1 MPADVSQVI
10 GIDLGTT
17 FSVVGI
23 WKNGKAEIIANKEG
37 SRTTPSCVSYTPK
50 ELLVGN
56 AAKTKQDQNLEN
68 TVYDMKRL
76 LGKAYDPEIGKK
88 MGWPFVVKKGTD
100 DRPLIHVKHLK
111 EPKTVSPEDV
121 SALILK
127 KMKETIERNT
137 GGKISKAVIT
147 VPAYFSQAQKQATI
161 NAAKIAELEVKEL
174 ITEPAAAAY
183 AYGFHNKNFDNHNLL
198 VFDFGGG
205 TFDVVL
211 IKVEKASF
219 QVESIEGDTQLGGRD
234 IDTILVEHFAK
245 KIEELHG
252 TDVLEDKRLRQK
264 LLKECVE
271 IKHLLSSDQEA
282 ELYLGNVLPDID
294 EDDDEDTTCIKITRE
309 EFDEICDELFKRIIS
324 ITQNCL
330 FEAKMK
336 PADMHKVLLIGGSS
350 RIPKLQE
357 LLADIFTQDKL
368 DCSLNADEAVAI
380 GAAVRAAQIC
390 ETTTF
395 NAPPMTLIE
404 ATPLSLGT
412 DTTHG
417 RFSILIPRN
426 TCIPCRKTST
436 FYTSANDQK
445 VATFEIFEGQRP
457 LTVNNNFLGKFSIGN
472 ITPGV
477 ASSQAILL
485 TFDLNKNGILK
496 VSASHKD
503 EKAELRINY
512 IQNKSPQKNIE
523 DLLKEA
529 KLFKEQDDKTY
540 AAMNAKSSLGTSI
553 NKVKYR
559 ILKETLTDSQK
570 TQLQNAV
577 NEVEK
582 WFKDTTSNEKNVYEE
597 KKTAFENLCKNI

>member
-282 ELYLGNVLPDID
+282 E
-294 EDDDEDTTCIKITRE
+294 
-309 EFDEICDELFKRIIS
+309 
-324 ITQNCL
+324 
-330 FEAKMK
+330 
-336 PADMHKVLLIGGSS
+336 
-350 RIPKLQE
+350 
-357 LLADIFTQDKL
+357 
-368 DCSLNADEAVAI
+368 
-380 GAAVRAAQIC
+380 
-390 ETTTF
+390 
-395 NAPPMTLIE
+395 
-404 ATPLSLGT
+404 
-412 DTTHG
+412 
-417 RFSILIPRN
+417 
-426 TCIPCRKTST
+426 
-436 FYTSANDQK
+436 
-445 VATFEIFEGQRP
+445 
-457 LTVNNNFLGKFSIGN
+457 
-472 ITPGV
+472 
-477 ASSQAILL
+477 
-485 TFDLNKNGILK
+485 
-496 VSASHKD
+496 
-503 EKAELRINY
+503 
-512 IQNKSPQKNIE
+512 
-523 DLLKEA
+523 
-529 KLFKEQDDKTY
+529 
-540 AAMNAKSSLGTSI
+540 
-553 NKVKYR
+553 
-559 ILKETLTDSQK
+559 
-570 TQLQNAV
+570 
-577 NEVEK
+577 
-582 WFKDTTSNEKNVYEE
+582 
-597 KKTAFENLCKNI
+597 

>member
-23 WKNGKAEIIANKEG
+23 WKDGKVEIIANKEG
-37 SRTTPSCVSYTPK
+37 FRTTPSCVSYTTK

-56 AAKTKQDQNLEN
+56 AAKIKQDQNLEN

-76 LGKAYDPEIGKK
+76 LGKEYDPEIGKK

-100 DRPLIHVKHLK
+100 DRPSIHVKHLK
-111 EPKTVSPEDV
+111 ESKIVSPEDV

-137 GGKISKAVIT
+137 GEKISKAVIT

-183 AYGFHNKNFDNHNLL
+183 AYGFHNKNFENHNLL

-234 IDTILVEHFAK
+234 IDTVLVEHFAK

-252 TDVLEDKRLRQK
+252 TGVLEDKRLRQK

-271 IKHLLSSDQEA
+271 IKHLL
-282 ELYLGNVLPDID
+282 LYLGNVLPDID

-330 FEAKMK
+330 LEAKMK
-336 PADMHKVLLIGGSS
+336 PSDMHKVLLIGGSS

-357 LLADIFTQDKL
+357 LLADIFTKNKL
-368 DCSLNADEAVAI
+368 DCSLHPDEAVAI

-390 ETTTF
+390 GTTTF

-412 DTTHG
+412 DTLHG
-417 RFSILIPRN
+417 IFSILIPRN

-436 FYTSANDQK
+436 FYTSENDQK
-445 VATFEIFEGQRP
+445 VVTFEIFEGQRP
-457 LTVNNNFLGKFSIGN
+457 LTVSNNSLGIFSIEN
-472 ITPGV
+472 VTPGV
-477 ASSQAILL
+477 AGSQAILL

-529 KLFKEQDDKTY
+529 KLFKEQDNKTY
-540 AAMNAKSSLGTSI
+540 AAMKAKSSLGQSI
-553 NKVKYR
+553 NK
-559 ILKETLTDSQK
+559 ILR
-570 TQLQNAV
+570 N
-577 NEVEK
+577 
-582 WFKDTTSNEKNVYEE
+582 
-597 KKTAFENLCKNI
+597 KKGTVF